1 MKRLVINA
9 DDFGFCESVNHGI
22 IRAYREG
29 VVSSTTIMANMPGF
43 EHAVGLL
50 KQNPDLPVGVHLNI
64 TCGEPLTEGKSLV
77 NAEGKMRRENYLQWN
92 LDDIYAELE
101 AQIER
106 VKAQGIQID
115 HLDSHH
121 HIHTRLELRPVIEK
135 LVEKYQLPIRGG
147 FKYEADF
154 EPRTESIVAFY
165 KQGVSLE
172 NFEKILINLEDG
184 VVYDMMSHP
193 AYLERFIYDLS
204 SYNIERMDELVLL
217 TSSGI
222 KELIQKY
229 DVHVCD
235 YKMFS

>member
-22 IRAYREG
+22 IRAYQKG
-29 VVSSTTIMANMPGF
+29 IVSSTTIMANMPGF

-64 TCGEPLTEGKSLV
+64 TCGEPLTKGKSLV
-77 NAEGKMRRENYLQWN
+77 NEEGKMKRSNCQQWN
-92 LDDIYAELE
+92 LEEIYMELE

-106 VKAQGIQID
+106 VKAQGIHID

-121 HIHTRLELRPVIEK
+121 HIHTRKELRPVIEK
-135 LVEKYQLPIRGG
+135 LVSKYQVPIRGG
-147 FKYEADF
+147 FKYEDDF
-154 EPRTESIVAFY
+154 KKKTEIIVSFY
-165 KQGVSLE
+165 QRGVSLE
-172 NFEKILINLEDG
+172 NFENILMNLEDG
-184 VVYDMMSHP
+184 IVYDMMSHP

-217 TSSGI
+217 TSEEI
-222 KELIQKY
+222 KKLIQKH
-229 DVHVCD
+229 DVKLCN
-235 YKMFS
+235 YQLF